1 MRDTRGMNH
10 TTQEPEPPSRPD
22 AIEARWA
29 EMSRRMQEALLDELE
44 RSFPAPPP
52 RPVPR
57 ARARRDA

>member
-1 MRDTRGMNH
+1 MDH

>member
-1 MRDTRGMNH
+1 MDH
-10 TTQEPEPPSRPD
+10 TTQESEPPSRPD

-29 EMSRRMQEALLDELE
+29 EMCRRMQEALLDELE

-57 ARARRDA
+57 VREA